1 MNNKIDMF
9 DYIAKLALECRLSL
23 KNICKILKIKE
34 TEENKKLIYEKII
47 ETLGNDRYKKN
58 KYNYLF
64 SYETVV
70 ESQEIS
76 KKSYNN
82 AMVKKIYYDRA
93 VLSGDKEKINSAL
106 QQLYATDLAYMNL
119 KKKDLSNLDLK
130 DTEIISRYRLKHN
143 ISKEKICSELSISSE
158 ALSSR
163 ELKLPDEVL
172 KYKLLELN
180 KYMADFRPKTRKK

>member
-9 DYIAKLALECRLSL
+9 GFIAKLALECRLSL

-34 TEENKKLIYEKII
+34 TEENKKFIYEKII
-47 ETLGNDRYKKN
+47 ETLGNNNYEKN

-64 SYETVV
+64 GYETVV
-70 ESQEIS
+70 EPQEVS

-82 AMVKKIYYDRA
+82 AIVKKIYYDRA
-93 VLSGDKEKINSAL
+93 ELSGDKDKINLAL
-106 QQLYATDLAYMNL
+106 QQLHVTDLAYINL

-143 ISKEKICSELSISSE
+143 ISREAICSELSISPDV
-158 ALSSR
+158 LRVR

-180 KYMADFRPKTRKK
+180 KYMNDLKLKTRKK

>member
-9 DYIAKLALECRLSL
+9 GFIAKLALECRLSL

-34 TEENKKLIYEKII
+34 TEENKKFIYEKII
-47 ETLGNDRYKKN
+47 ETLGNDNYEKN

-64 SYETVV
+64 GYETVV
-70 ESQEIS
+70 EPQEVS

-82 AMVKKIYYDRA
+82 AIVKKIYYDRA
-93 VLSGDKEKINSAL
+93 ELSGDKDKINLAL
-106 QQLYATDLAYMNL
+106 QQLYVTDLAYINL

-143 ISKEKICSELSISSE
+143 ISRESICSELSISPDVLR
-158 ALSSR
+158 AR

-180 KYMADFRPKTRKK
+180 KYMNDLKLKMRKK